1 MKVGRNV
8 YQHILNIFFER
19 AMPIYHVT
27 ADVSIFQVKS
37 FFLQNPKYYIPL
49 ETYLNAD
56 SKNGLPHIKK
66 IIRSKVVAI
75 LRPNDDAI
83 NFLRKNTF

>member
-19 AMPIYHVT
+19 ATPIYHVT
-27 ADVSIFQVKS
+27 ADVSIFLVKT

-56 SKNGLPHIKK
+56 SKNGPPHIKK
-66 IIRSKVVAI
+66 SFHQK
-75 LRPNDDAI
+75 LQP
-83 NFLRKNTF
+83 F